1 MGTRTEKFHFE
12 NLSVYQKSLD
22 YIDFVYNITEKFP
35 KEERYGLSSQFQRAS
50 QSIALNIG
58 EGSGGSNSEFKQF
71 IKIARRSVRECI
83 VCAAIARRRKYISES
98 EENLSRNL
106 CSEIS
111 KMLSGLLNSL
121 SG

>member
-1 MGTRTEKFHFE
+1 MGSKIEKFTDLIAWKEGHELVIF
-12 NLSVYQKSLD
+12 
-22 YIDFVYNITEKFP
+22 IYNITEKFP
-35 KEERYGLSSQFQRAS
+35 KEDRYGLSSQFQRAS